1 MVKRITNE
9 IIRVKELKLISLLD
23 VTYFSFNFVALK

>member
-1 MVKRITNE
+1 MVKRITKE
-9 IIRVKELKLISLLD
+9 IIRVKELKLIPLLD